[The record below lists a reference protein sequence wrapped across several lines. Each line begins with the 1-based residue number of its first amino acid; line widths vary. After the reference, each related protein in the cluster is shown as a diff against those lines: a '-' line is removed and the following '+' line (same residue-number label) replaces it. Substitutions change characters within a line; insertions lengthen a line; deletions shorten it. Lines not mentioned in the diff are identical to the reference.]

1 MRTERLLTRG
11 KGIFLFTCLLV
22 IFVSLPSL
30 SLAQTKEPIRLG
42 INLEITGNAAWTGE
56 PQLRALQLLAEQT
69 NQAGG
74 INGRR
79 IELVVY
85 DNETNVEKS
94 SSNVKKLIQRDKVIA
109 IFGPGVNAMCRAANN
124 DTQEAKITSYSLSA
138 SFPVNFKD
146 SYWFG
151 AFPDFTAGIGK
162 FFDWFHSVGFT
173 RVAQICSTDSSGQDW
188 YEASLK
194 IAQTYPGMQL
204 SSQRFNV
211 SDLDVTPQLTN
222 LKAANPQ
229 ALVVGSTGKSC
240 GVVIKNFYQ
249 MGFKI
254 PAFTGQGNISQSFL
268 NMIAENEPEAMVLP
282 GSKFVIYQDLPDSDP
297 LKPLMKKFADDFKKK
312 FNKEADNYGAVAYD
326 AGRVFFNA
334 IRAANPAGPE
344 ESGKIR
350 DIVEKMKDFP
360 GVFGAYYNFSQQ
372 DHRGLTKD
380 VLIFIQA
387 KNKKFS
393 LWQK

>member
-1 MRTERLLTRG
+1 MTWVWVVV
-11 KGIFLFTCLLV
+11 FCLSS
-22 IFVSLPSL
+22 FSF
-30 SLAQTKEPIRLG
+30 AQPKDPIRLG
-42 INLEITGNAAWTGE
+42 VNLEVTGNAAWTGE
-56 PQLRALQLLAEQT
+56 PQLRAIQLLVEQT

-79 IELVVY
+79 LELVVY
-85 DNETNVEKS
+85 DNETNVEKA
-94 SSNVKKLIQRDKVIA
+94 SSNTKKLIQRDKVVV
-109 IFGPGVNAMCRAANN
+109 IFGPGINAMCRAAHN
-124 DTQEAKITSYSLSA
+124 DVQEGKITSYSLSA

-151 AFPDFTAGIGK
+151 AFPDFTAGIAK
-162 FFDWFHSVGFT
+162 IYEWFHSMKFT
-173 RVAQICSTDSSGQDW
+173 RIAQICSTDSSGQDW
-188 YEASLK
+188 HDASIK

-204 SSQRFNV
+204 FSQRFGVN
-211 SDLDVTPQLTN
+211 DLDVTPQLTN
-222 LKAANPQ
+222 LKANDPQ

-282 GSKFVIYQDLPDSDP
+282 GSKFVVYQALPDSDP

-312 FNKEADNYGAVAYD
+312 YNKEADNYGAVAYD
-326 AGRVFFNA
+326 AGLVFFNA
-334 IRAANPAGPE
+334 IKAVNPTGPE
-344 ESGKIR
+344 DSGKIR
-350 DIVEKMKDFP
+350 DVVEKMKNFP
-360 GVFGAYYNFSQQ
+360 GVFGAYYSFSAS

-380 VLIFIQA
+380 ALIFVRA
-387 KNKKFS
+387 KNGKFS